1 MRSGSDYGVQYGR
14 RFSRA
19 QIGQTE
25 NAMVDIGAPPRE
37 SLQRNWSAIA
47 CLWLAVASW
56 LALAFRILSGEIF
69 SIDSALDWL
78 YVTALLAAPVVG
90 VAGLISIRR
99 GGEPWLAIGAF
110 VVSLLLPA
118 AYAFAYLILGLL
130 FAELGAGL
138 D

>member
-1 MRSGSDYGVQYGR
+1 MRSGSDYVLSMAADSPVRKSGR
-14 RFSRA
+14 LRA
-19 QIGQTE
+19 Q
-25 NAMVDIGAPPRE
+25 MVDIGAPPRQ
-37 SLQRNWSAIA
+37 SLQRNWYAIA

-90 VAGLISIRR
+90 VAGLVSIRTR
-99 GGEPWLAIGAF
+99 GEPWLAIGAF

-118 AYAFAYLILGLL
+118 AYALAYLFLRLL